1 MSEVPVQPPCP
12 NCGILLIQ
20 EDGPCP
26 RCGWKRS
33 DSGMKW
39 VWGCL
44 TLFIG
49 VPSLLV
55 GGCFFIVADV
65 TGSSNGSDPGFFLIA
80 AIGFL
85 IFLALV
91 ILFARSFR
99 R

>member
-1 MSEVPVQPPCP
+1 M
-12 NCGILLIQ
+12 
-20 EDGPCP
+20 
-26 RCGWKRS
+26 RS
-33 DSGMKW
+33 

-44 TLFIG
+44 TLIIG

-65 TGSSNGSDPGFFLIA
+65 TGSYNGSDLGFYLIA
-80 AIGFL
+80 AIGLL
-85 IFLALV
+85 IFLGLV